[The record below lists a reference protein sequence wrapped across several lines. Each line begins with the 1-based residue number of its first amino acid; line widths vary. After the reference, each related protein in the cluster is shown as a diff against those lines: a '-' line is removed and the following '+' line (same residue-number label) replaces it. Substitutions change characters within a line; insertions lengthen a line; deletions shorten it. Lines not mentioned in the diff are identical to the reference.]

1 VTSPTHRSEPHP
13 AIWPDKPMPDAERR
27 LLTTLSAGV
36 WLIAL
41 AMNVSH
47 VYDHLGQAGI
57 RIDDTRRAVL
67 CLAPDVLLLIGVWKL
82 RYRAR
87 SAVAWAMV
95 GTGLAWLSWSALST
109 AQASPSAWML
119 AIAPIAVAVLTTL
132 ALEFKHAAEPVVE
145 VPALT
150 VDAPTEPAPLLPP
163 PPVAATDV
171 ASIPEPLAPRK
182 ATAKEPV
189 KAKAC
194 PTRQA
199 ARQTL
204 LDLDLAG
211 TLAGTTNAELMRTH
225 GGSDV
230 WWGKRRAEYLAELAN
245 LGAEAGNL

>member
-13 AIWPDKPMPDAERR
+13 AIWPDRPMPDAERR

-95 GTGLAWLSWSALST
+95 GTGLAWLAWSALST
-109 AQASPSAWML
+109 AHGTLSAGLL
-119 AIAPIAVAVLTTL
+119 AVAPIGVAVLTTL
-132 ALEFKHAAEPVVE
+132 ALEFKHVEEP
-145 VPALT
+145 
-150 VDAPTEPAPLLPP
+150 EPAPTPSGTGSNLGVEPA
-163 PPVAATDV
+163 AATELEPSMPTFKPEAV
-171 ASIPEPLAPRK
+171 LVEPPRQAAPKAS
-182 ATAKEPV
+182 V
-189 KAKAC
+189 KGC
-194 PTRQA
+194 PTREA
-199 ARQTL
+199 ARQIL
-204 LDLDLAG
+204 LDLDPVAFE
-211 TLAGTTNAELMRTH
+211 TTSNAELGRLH
-225 GGSDV
+225 GGSDN
-230 WWGKRRAEYLAELAN
+230 WWGQRRREVADELAKI
-245 LGAEAGNL
+245 GGQA

>member
-87 SAVAWAMV
+87 STVAWAMV

-132 ALEFKHAAEPVVE
+132 ALEFKHAAEPVGE

-171 ASIPEPLAPRK
+171 APATAPPAPRK
-182 ATAKEPV
+182 TPKDPA
-189 KAKAC
+189 KAKSC
-194 PTRQA
+194 PTREQA
-199 ARQTL
+199 RAVL
-204 LDLDLAG
+204 MAMPDFEAVS
-211 TLAGTTNAELMRTH
+211 NAELARLH
-225 GGSDV
+225 GGTDTFWRGRKV
-230 WWGKRRAEYLAELAN
+230 DLRAELAELTT
-245 LGAEAGNL
+245 EAGAL

>member
-1 VTSPTHRSEPHP
+1 
-13 AIWPDKPMPDAERR
+13 
-27 LLTTLSAGV
+27 V

-87 SAVAWAMV
+87 S
-95 GTGLAWLSWSALST
+95 
-109 AQASPSAWML
+109 
-119 AIAPIAVAVLTTL
+119 
-132 ALEFKHAAEPVVE
+132 
-145 VPALT
+145 ALT